1 MQNQKAGSEA
11 VMTQFVSPHDSNH
24 LGTIFGGM
32 VMAWMDTA
40 AGICAMRYANKAV
53 VTAAVDAL
61 HFRQPIK
68 VGWIVTIMA
77 KVNYVSRT
85 SCEVGVKVL
94 GEDPKSG
101 VSYHAASAY
110 LTMVALD
117 GDDGKPTP
125 MPTLLVRSATEKR
138 REAEASVRR
147 RLRMKLRSSL
157 GEKPKK

>member
-1 MQNQKAGSEA
+1 MQKKKAGSEA

-24 LGTIFGGM
+24 LGTIFGGT

-61 HFRQPIK
+61 HFRLPIK
-68 VGWIVTIMA
+68 VGWIVTVMA
-77 KVNYVSRT
+77 KVNYVART
-85 SCEVGVKVL
+85 SCEIGVKVL

-117 GDDGKPTP
+117 SDRKPTP
-125 MPTLLVRSATEKR
+125 MPELLVRSATEKR
-138 REAEASVRR
+138 RDAEASVRR
-147 RLRMKLRSSL
+147 RLRMKLRASL
-157 GEKPKK
+157 GEKPSK